1 MSDNIQIEKPISAQ
15 IIDKMIIKLK
25 ASTNFTESILAELES
40 IDLTNISDVKK
51 TISKETQVT
60 YEDSEAWD

>member
-1 MSDNIQIEKPISAQ
+1 MSDNIQIEKPISVQ

-25 ASTNFTESILAELES
+25 ASTSFTESILAELES

-60 YEDSEAWD
+60 YED

>member
-60 YEDSEAWD
+60 YEDSEA